1 MKTKIAMNVGKLAV
15 LATAMGM
22 AVQTFAFNA
31 STTDTLF
38 NAFGD
43 SVGATLTNNLPQILA
58 ILAGLIGLGMLIR
71 YFKRHIGKK

>member
-1 MKTKIAMNVGKLAV
+1 MKQKIAMNVGKLA
-15 LATAMGM
+15 LLGGALGM

-38 NAFGD
+38 QSFGSD
-43 SVGATLTNNLPQILA
+43 VGDTLTNNLPLILA